1 MKVYAKAK
9 GFTLVELL
17 VVISIIALLLAVLMP
32 ALSKARDQGQRVVC
46 LSNLRTL
53 TTAWCAYAADNSY
66 AIVGGITGV
75 SDAPNDKPEYYWNA
89 WVEVPQDAAGNY
101 TGGSIGASFEFTDAS
116 MEDEIRGIEKGLLYK
131 YVQDVKPYH
140 CASDPRN
147 RNGEA
152 WRSFTIAAGMNTNY
166 PSYNQSFG
174 VQNAKKMSQIKLAS
188 QKYIFVEN
196 RDVRGWNAGFWDIQA
211 PSKARAQWWN
221 VVAGWHKK
229 SSDWG
234 FADGHVEVQM
244 WRDKRTID
252 ICTELDYPTQVSMR
266 PRCSVK
272 NNDLLWIVE
281 RRMNNW

>member
-1 MKVYAKAK
+1 MKIKFK

-46 LSNLRTL
+46 LSNLRSL
-53 TTAWCAYAADNSY
+53 TTAWCTYAADNSY

-75 SDAPNDKPEYYWNA
+75 SDTSTAESQYWNA

-101 TGGSIGASFEFTDAS
+101 SSSLDTSFEFKDAS
-116 MEDEIRGIEKGLLYK
+116 MEDEIRGIEKGLLFK
-131 YVQDVKPYH
+131 YARDIKVYH

-152 WRSFTIAAGMNTNY
+152 WRSFTIAAGMNTDY
-166 PSYNQSFG
+166 KLYNDSFL
-174 VQNAKKMSQIKLAS
+174 VDNAKKMSQIKLAS
-188 QKYIFVEN
+188 QKYVFVEN
-196 RDVRGWNAGFWDIQA
+196 RDVRGWNAGFWDIRA
-211 PSKARAQWWN
+211 PSKARSEWWN

-252 ICTELDYPTQVSMR
+252 ICTELDYPTQVGMR
-266 PRCSVK
+266 RAASVK